1 VAIIYLVSCG
11 NNLLN
16 NFELWQLIIWLAVAI
31 NYLLNCGKEEKEEK
45 RNLSKKTQTTHKNN
59 TLVKHWLLNCGK
71 YLSGELWQLFG
82 GMGNKLSGEM
92 WQ

>member
-16 NFELWQLIIWLAVAI
+16 NFELWQLFIWLAVAI
-31 NYLLNCGKEEKEEK
+31 NY
-45 RNLSKKTQTTHKNN
+45 
-59 TLVKHWLLNCGK
+59 LLNCGK

>member
-31 NYLLNCGKEEKEEK
+31 NYLLNCGK
-45 RNLSKKTQTTHKNN
+45 
-59 TLVKHWLLNCGK
+59 